1 MTRSPADPAAA
12 HPLPSPKER
21 RRLREAKS
29 LSEEQVATAV
39 GVTRATV
46 RSWETGRSSP
56 RGRKRKAYARLIGGG
71 RTGPQATP
79 PNARTKTAA
88 ANTRPKAAAKRAA
101 RPTSPTSVAR
111 LAKPVVSTKPGP
123 SARPPSRPPN
133 PVEATGSTTMAPT
146 EPGTT
151 PDLPGTP
158 TTRRAPAPE
167 RASATRRTPTIRRTP
182 TAERAP
188 NAERASAAPA
198 AAPKAPKAPKASKTP
213 AAPPAAPST
222 PAAPVTPAE
231 APENGTAEDRADGPS
246 PAQAFDALY
255 RHCAEAL
262 FRQAFLLTGR
272 RALARESVAQAFA
285 LAWDRWPEVAVD
297 RDPVGWV
304 RAAAYEYAVSPW
316 HRLRRAHRHPDPPQ
330 AEPGARALL
339 DALLELPPSYRRTL
353 LLHDG
358 VGLDLPDTAAE
369 TEAST
374 PAAAS
379 RLMNARAA
387 IAERLSAPTEPGAP
401 AGPDADSGWSGA
413 DSGQSGAEA
422 SADRSALL
430 HEQLGAL
437 ALAQPCGSLLPPAM
451 VREGSERKAQL
462 WTRAAV
468 SFTVLIIG
476 LTLFTLATATAR
488 YEAPAS
494 PARQVDGVPPHN
506 GPEKL
511 TPQDL
516 KLRKKLHGELVQG
529 PARLVPG
536 AG

>member
-56 RGRKRKAYARLIGGG
+56 RGRKREAYARLIGGG

-111 LAKPVVSTKPGP
+111 LAKPVASPKPGP
-123 SARPPSRPPN
+123 SAQPSSRPPN
-133 PVEATGSTTMAPT
+133 PVEATGSTAMAPT

-167 RASATRRTPTIRRTP
+167 RASATGRPPTTGRTPA
-182 TAERAP
+182 AERP
-188 NAERASAAPA
+188 CAAPA
-198 AAPKAPKAPKASKTP
+198 AAPRTSKSP
-213 AAPPAAPST
+213 AAPAG
-222 PAAPVTPAE
+222 PAE
-231 APENGTAEDRADGPS
+231 APENGASEDRSDGPS
-246 PAQAFDALY
+246 PAEAFDALY

-330 AEPGARALL
+330 AEPGAQALL

-387 IAERLSAPTEPGAP
+387 IAERLSAPAEPGTE
-401 AGPDADSGWSGA
+401 AGPGTGSGRSGA
-413 DSGQSGAEA
+413 DPGQSGAAA

-437 ALAQPCGSLLPPAM
+437 ALAQPCGPLLPPAM

-476 LTLFTLATATAR
+476 LTLFTLATAPAR

-494 PARQVDGVPPHN
+494 PARQVDGVPPHG

-536 AG
+536 AD